1 MEIFDF
7 RWWVCLDGYRL
18 EKGEPRFFPSGR
30 VLPGGRSSFS
40 LTNASGRFRC
50 YEPLKIPALYARF
63 AEEFESSAE
72 GMQDFC
78 RLYGLPGGGRPDMAP
93 LQTAPKSEGVLVD
106 VLLDSPNAA
115 PQSAQTPPARRHV
128 RADKLLEFLAWH
140 RGNPRASR
148 AGSGGQL
155 ELALIPPDLIQ
166 AMWLQLAQDAC
177 SGARLFRCQRC
188 NAVFVVGT
196 RTGRRSTA
204 KWCSVNCRVEA
215 HREESATMKGH
226 IRERSPGHWA
236 IVLDIRDPETGERRR
251 KWHSFRG
258 TKREAQIECSRLVT
272 ELTQGSYVEPSKTT
286 LAVFLDT
293 WLAHVEPSVA
303 PRTLERYR
311 RDRTQEPRTATWPND
326 PDQAQ
331 ARADCVGLRQGPQD
345 RPKGRHR
352 RPLTANRPP
361 HAPHLETGAGDC
373 GALAGASLQPARRH

>member
-18 EKGEPRFFPSGR
+18 EKGEPRLFPSGR

-63 AEEFESSAE
+63 AEEFELSAE

-106 VLLDSPNAA
+106 VLLTHQMQLRKAL
-115 PQSAQTPPARRHV
+115 
-128 RADKLLEFLAWH
+128 KLLRQGDTSGLTNYWNSSHGTAVI
-140 RGNPRASR
+140 RAQLR

-215 HREESATMKGH
+215 HRE
-226 IRERSPGHWA
+226 
-236 IVLDIRDPETGERRR
+236 R
-251 KWHSFRG
+251 K
-258 TKREAQIECSRLVT
+258 
-272 ELTQGSYVEPSKTT
+272 
-286 LAVFLDT
+286 
-293 WLAHVEPSVA
+293 
-303 PRTLERYR
+303 
-311 RDRTQEPRTATWPND
+311 
-326 PDQAQ
+326 
-331 ARADCVGLRQGPQD
+331 ARQ
-345 RPKGRHR
+345 
-352 RPLTANRPP
+352 
-361 HAPHLETGAGDC
+361 
-373 GALAGASLQPARRH
+373 